1 MGHFRVG
8 AGGRP
13 SQCLSRDLGFYLHSR
28 LLPLLVSPSWPRSV
42 KTAHSLCWTLAWL
55 RCKCEVEPCTRDLG
69 SGAVGGW
76 VLFLFRNVHCLFQGD
91 WLTADHL
98 PVPGADSQPP
108 LCLVEESVVGG
119 GIAKSGITTASQEV
133 TVYAFRIKN
142 HIREIQPVTG

>member
-1 MGHFRVG
+1 MAGPVNVG
-8 AGGRP
+8 
-13 SQCLSRDLGFYLHSR
+13 LGTYGFTFHS
-28 LLPLLVSPSWPRSV
+28 LPLPLLVPPSWPRSV
-42 KTAHSLCWTLAWL
+42 KTAPSLCWTLVL
-55 RCKCEVEPCTRDLG
+55 LMCKCEVEPGAQELG
-69 SGAVGGW
+69 RGAVGGW

-91 WLTADHL
+91 WLIADHL

-119 GIAKSGITTASQEV
+119 GIAKSGIMTASQEV